1 MTRQSEARADYVGG
15 PPRVVG
21 LGRHYSVELRGV
33 TEKNPDGADRQEI
46 LRACNVG
53 EEFALENISNHRP
66 SVESLKI
73 SRKSGEQLGYVA
85 PHTELAAKLA
95 EGRKFRVKLSKL
107 YPHRGQAGKQ
117 GAVLDFEEVN
127 EVPATEDKPGLET
140 KWIVIIGIGVLLV
153 AAGAAK
159 LLGLF

>member
-1 MTRQSEARADYVGG
+1 M
-15 PPRVVG
+15 VG

-33 TEKNPDGADRQEI
+33 TDKNEDGADRQDI
-46 LRACNVG
+46 LRACAVG
-53 EEFALENISNHRP
+53 EELLLESSTNHRP
-66 SVESLKI
+66 AAETLKI
-73 SRKSGEQLGYVA
+73 SRKTGQQLGYVA
-85 PHTELAAKLA
+85 PITDLARKLS
-95 EGRKFRVKLSKL
+95 EGRKFRVKLQKV

-117 GAVLDFEEVN
+117 GAVLDFEEVQ
-127 EVPATEDKPGLET
+127 EVPLVEERPGLET